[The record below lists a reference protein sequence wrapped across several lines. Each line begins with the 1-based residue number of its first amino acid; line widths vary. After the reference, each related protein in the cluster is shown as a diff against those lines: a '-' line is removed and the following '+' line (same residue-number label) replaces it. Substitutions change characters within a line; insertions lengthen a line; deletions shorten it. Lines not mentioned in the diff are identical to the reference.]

1 MKNQFNT
8 IGKIKKNFP
17 LFFNKDVMEGFK
29 SRIEKPFKVLDNG
42 TYFVTSEIYESF
54 YKYNS
59 FNERLY
65 PESKRVYNIRFAHL
79 KDNQIYKVKQFKTM
93 NEVLIYFDKLE
104 FNNGGYRISQHDANL
119 SKINILKKREDYK
132 TTIDI

>member
-1 MKNQFNT
+1 MKNEFNT
-8 IGKIKKNFP
+8 IGKIKKKFP

-29 SRIEKPFKVLDNG
+29 SRIEKPFKVLDDG
-42 TYFVTSEIYESF
+42 TYFVTSEIYT
-54 YKYNS
+54 
-59 FNERLY
+59 
-65 PESKRVYNIRFAHL
+65 SKRISEHERIYLEKDRVFNIRYACI

-104 FNNGGYRISQHDANL
+104 FNNGGFRISQHDANL
-119 SKINILKKREDYK
+119 AKINILKKREDYK

>member
-8 IGKIKKNFP
+8 IGKIKKRFP

-42 TYFVTSEIYESF
+42 TYFVTSEIY
-54 YKYNS
+54 K
-59 FNERLY
+59 
-65 PESKRVYNIRFAHL
+65 SKRINEHERIYLEKDKVFNIRYASV
-79 KDNQIYKVKQFKTM
+79 KDNQIYKVKQFKTL

-119 SKINILKKREDYK
+119 SKINILKKRENYK

>member
-8 IGKIKKNFP
+8 IGKIKRNFP

-29 SRIEKPFKVLDNG
+29 SKIEKPFKVLDNG
-42 TYFVTSEIYESF
+42 TYFVTSEIYT
-54 YKYNS
+54 
-59 FNERLY
+59 
-65 PESKRVYNIRFAHL
+65 SKMISEHERVYLEKDRVFNIRYVCI

-119 SKINILKKREDYK
+119 ARINILKKREDYI

>member
-29 SRIEKPFKVLDNG
+29 SKIEKPFKVLDNG
-42 TYFVTSEIYESF
+42 TYFVTSEIYTSKRITEH
-54 YKYNS
+54 
-59 FNERLY
+59 ERIFL
-65 PESKRVYNIRFAHL
+65 EKDRVYNIRYASL
-79 KDNQIYKVKQFKTM
+79 EDNQIYKTKQLKTM

-104 FNNGGYRISQHDANL
+104 FNNGGYRISQHKANL

>member
-17 LFFNKDVMEGFK
+17 LFFNKDVMESFK

-42 TYFVTSEIYESF
+42 SYFVTSEIYT
-54 YKYNS
+54 
-59 FNERLY
+59 
-65 PESKRVYNIRFAHL
+65 SKRINEHERIYLEKDRVFNIRYASCE
-79 KDNQIYKVKQFKTM
+79 DNQIYKTKQFKTM
-93 NEVLIYFDKLE
+93 SEVIIYLDKLE

-119 SKINILKKREDYK
+119 SKINILKKRENYK

>member
-8 IGKIKKNFP
+8 IGKIKKSFP

-29 SRIEKPFKVLDNG
+29 SRIEKPFKVLDAG
-42 TYFVTSEIYESF
+42 SYFVTSEIYT
-54 YKYNS
+54 
-59 FNERLY
+59 
-65 PESKRVYNIRFAHL
+65 SKRINEHERIYSEKDRVFNIRYVSI
-79 KDNQIYKVKQFKTM
+79 KDNQIYKIKQFKTI

-104 FNNGGYRISQHDANL
+104 FNNGGFKISQHEANL

>member
-8 IGKIKKNFP
+8 IGEIKKNFP

-29 SRIEKPFKVLDNG
+29 SKIEKPFKVLDNG
-42 TYFVTSEIYESF
+42 TYFVTSEIYT
-54 YKYNS
+54 
-59 FNERLY
+59 
-65 PESKRVYNIRFAHL
+65 SKRISEHERIYLEKDRVFNIRYASI
-79 KDNQIYKVKQFKTM
+79 KDNQIYKTKQFKTM

-119 SKINILKKREDYK
+119 ARINILKKRKDYK